1 MLTWAGSSDAS
12 TLRCARGARS
22 EDKAVLVAHKHLVPA
37 WEKVRAC
44 WGLGRN
50 PLAADI
56 GLQAAREL
64 AALGLVDLLEPWP
77 ALRDIAV

>member
-1 MLTWAGSSDAS
+1 MLTWAGTVDAS
-12 TLRCARGARS
+12 MLRCARGARA
-22 EDKAVLVAHKHLVPA
+22 ERPDLVRDHKHLVPA

-50 PLAADI
+50 PLATDI

-64 AALGLVDLLEPWP
+64 AALGLVDLLGPWP
-77 ALRDIAV
+77 NTHDLAV